1 VVKNPPANE
10 GGPGDAGFISSLGPK
25 DPLEKE
31 MPTHSSIL
39 AGKFHRQRSL
49 AVTKSRKQ
57 VSTHRPSLFL
67 SNNKAISPI
76 LKSPLNPLYYL
87 KIFNIRPEHFLYNPR
102 QSPSLC
108 FL

>member
-1 VVKNPPANE
+1 MVKNPPANE

-57 VSTHRPSLFL
+57 VSTHRWLTNTLKDVQHESLL
-67 SNNKAISPI
+67 EKC
-76 LKSPLNPLYYL
+76 KSKL
-87 KIFNIRPEHFLYNPR
+87 
-102 QSPSLC
+102 Q
-108 FL
+108 